1 MIFIVIFSAVIID
14 WLVGEPKCL
23 HPLVGFGRL
32 AMRVETLLNRADHR
46 AIKQFSL
53 GLLALVIC
61 ILPFTLVTFLISQIP
76 LWGVVFSALM
86 LYLCIGHRSLVDH
99 ARPIMQLMQ
108 NGEVNQ
114 AKELASRIVS
124 RDKAHL
130 DVNKATIESVLENG
144 NDAVFAAIF
153 WFVIAGAA
161 GAVAYRL
168 VNTLDAMWGY
178 RTSRFFYF
186 GKAAARLDDLLN
198 YLPARLT
205 ALSYALSGK
214 TRCALSCWR
223 QQAPLWD
230 SPNAGPVMAS
240 GAGALGIQLGG
251 AACYQGKWHQRPVLG
266 THAQPQAEDIQRA
279 LRLVSR
285 SVLLWLIIIGI
296 VMAVLHA

>member
-1 MIFIVIFSAVIID
+1 MSFIVIVSAVIID
-14 WLVGEPKCL
+14 WLVGEAKRL
-23 HPLVGFGRL
+23 HPLVGFGWLANHIERL
-32 AMRVETLLNRADHR
+32 FNHANHR
-46 AIKQFSL
+46 PICQFIL
-53 GLLALVIC
+53 GLLALLIC
-61 ILPFTLVTFLISQIP
+61 IVPFILLTLLLSQIP
-76 LWGVVFSALM
+76 LWGTAFSVLM
-86 LYLCIGHRSLVDH
+86 LYLCIGHRSLFDH

-108 NGEVNQ
+108 SGDETQ
-114 AKELASRIVS
+114 AKQLASRIVS

-178 RTSRFFYF
+178 RSSRFFYF

-205 ALSYALSGK
+205 ALSYALSGN
-214 TRCALSCWR
+214 TRGALSCWR

-240 GAGALGIQLGG
+240 GAGALNIQLGG
-251 AACYQGKWHQRPVLG
+251 AACYQSVWQQRPQLG
-266 THAQPQAEDIQRA
+266 THTQPQAEHIQQA

-285 SVLLWLIIIGI
+285 SVLLWLVIIGI
-296 VMAVLHA
+296 VMVILRA